1 MSDPSL
7 PGTPGTGPIP
17 DEEPEG
23 FRDEQVEAEKQR
35 LVDEQKDAL
44 ARSQEAK
51 DFYTGKP
58 EDPPP
63 PEGGEGEGGATSRST
78 TSHNV
83 SSHKSTSPPKGTSS
97 KS

>member
-17 DEEPEG
+17 EPEAEG
-23 FRDEQVEAEKQR
+23 FREEQVDAEKQR
-35 LVDEQKDAL
+35 LVDEQTEALQRSKD
-44 ARSQEAK
+44 AK

-58 EDPPP
+58 DEPPP
-63 PEGGEGEGGATSRST
+63 PEGGEGETGGTRSG
-78 TSHNV
+78 SHS
-83 SSHKSTSPPKGTSS
+83 SSHTTHKPTGSKGTS

>member
-17 DEEPEG
+17 EPEAEG
-23 FRDEQVEAEKQR
+23 FRDEQVEQEKQR
-35 LVDEQKDAL
+35 LVDEQTEAL
-44 ARSQEAK
+44 QRSKEAK

-58 EDPPP
+58 EEPPP
-63 PEGGEGEGGATSRST
+63 PEGGEGETGGTSRST
-78 TSHNV
+78 
-83 SSHKSTSPPKGTSS
+83 SHKSTSHTTPPKGSSS

>member
-1 MSDPSL
+1 MSDPTL

-17 DEEPEG
+17 EPEPEG
-23 FRDEQVEAEKQR
+23 FREEQTEAEKQR

-44 ARSQEAK
+44 DRSKEAK

-58 EDPPP
+58 EEPPP
-63 PEGGEGEGGATSRST
+63 PEGGVTSRSGQHSDSHT
-78 TSHNV
+78 T
-83 SSHKSTSPPKGTSS
+83 HKPTGGKS